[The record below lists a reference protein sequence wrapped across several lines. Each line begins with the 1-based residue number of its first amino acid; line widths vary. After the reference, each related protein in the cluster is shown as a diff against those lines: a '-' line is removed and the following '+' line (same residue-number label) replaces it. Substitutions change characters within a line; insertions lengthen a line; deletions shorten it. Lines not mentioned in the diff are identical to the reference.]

1 MDQIDYNY
9 LKTENIK
16 KEKRK
21 NGILQKKFDKRGF
34 DTMWTFLQMGH
45 QKTNIPQ
52 LKKAI
57 QDLILMMK
65 QKDAGQ
71 RNNKNTLD
79 VEENFDMIIVTIVC
93 ESIAIYLSGKLDDLE
108 KEQNKNE

>member
-1 MDQIDYNY
+1 MC
-9 LKTENIK
+9 LKMKEIKNIK
-16 KEKRK
+16 KKEEKM
-21 NGILQKKFDKRGF
+21 GYYKKEFDKRGF

-93 ESIAIYLSGKLDDLE
+93 ESVILYLNGDLE
-108 KEQNKNE
+108 KLEEIEKEGLK

>member
-1 MDQIDYNY
+1 MC
-9 LKTENIK
+9 LKVKEIKNIK
-16 KEKRK
+16 KKEEKM
-21 NGILQKKFDKRGF
+21 GYYKKEFDKRGF

-45 QKTNIPQ
+45 QKPNISQ